1 MAQTWAGAIPCPIE
15 TQKEVP
21 SQSPNPLQMKNKL
34 FLLVLMAMLAGS
46 VSAQWSVGARFG
58 GASGVSLKSY
68 SKTGNT
74 HFEFITAFSLDE
86 NIEGFSLTILGEK
99 FGAFSED
106 GKLGAIL
113 GVGETMVFGD
123 EFLLGVSGI
132 LGFDW
137 RIGRIGL
144 QLDWLPTWIFVNESY
159 FSPVNAAV
167 TARWM
172 FGGRL
177 NPKY

>member
-1 MAQTWAGAIPCPIE
+1 
-15 TQKEVP
+15 
-21 SQSPNPLQMKNKL
+21 MKKIL
-34 FLLVLMAMLAGS
+34 FISLLAFLFIYSA
-46 VSAQWSVGARFG
+46 SAQWSVGARFG

-68 SKTGNT
+68 SKTGSV
-74 HFEFITAFSLDE
+74 HFEAITAFNFDE
-86 NIEGFSLTILGEK
+86 NLDGFSVTLLGEK

-113 GVGETMVFGD
+113 GAGETMVFGD
-123 EFLLGVSGI
+123 EFLLGISGI

-137 RIGRIGL
+137 RIGRIGF
-144 QLDWLPTWIFVNESY
+144 QVDWLPTWIFVNESY

-172 FGGRL
+172 FGGRIH
-177 NPKY
+177 PAKVSPGQ

>member
-1 MAQTWAGAIPCPIE
+1 MNYKILIIGIA
-15 TQKEVP
+15 
-21 SQSPNPLQMKNKL
+21 
-34 FLLVLMAMLAGS
+34 FLMTGNL
-46 VSAQWSVGARFG
+46 SAQWSVGARFG
-58 GASGVSLKSY
+58 GSSGVSLKSY

-74 HFEFITAFSLDE
+74 HFEFITAFNFDE
-86 NIEGFSLTILGEK
+86 NVEGFSVTILGEK

-159 FSPVNAAV
+159 FSPINAAV

>member
-1 MAQTWAGAIPCPIE
+1 MKFKLLPIIII
-15 TQKEVP
+15 
-21 SQSPNPLQMKNKL
+21 
-34 FLLVLMAMLAGS
+34 VLITGS
-46 VSAQWSVGARFG
+46 ISAQWSVGARFG
-58 GASGVSLKSY
+58 GASGLSLKNY
-68 SKTGNT
+68 SKSGSL
-74 HFEFITAFSLDE
+74 HFEAISAFSLDE
-86 NIEGFSLTILGEK
+86 NLDGFSLTLLGEK

-113 GVGETMVFGD
+113 GAGETMVFGD
-123 EFLLGVSGI
+123 EFLLGLSGI

-144 QLDWLPTWIFVNESY
+144 QVDWLPTWIFVNDSY

-172 FGGRL
+172 FGGRAR
-177 NPKY
+177 PQY

>member
-1 MAQTWAGAIPCPIE
+1 M
-15 TQKEVP
+15 K
-21 SQSPNPLQMKNKL
+21 MKNKIFIVIL
-34 FLLVLMAMLAGS
+34 SAFMASSA
-46 VSAQWSVGARFG
+46 SAQWSVGARFG
-58 GASGVSLKSY
+58 GSSGVSLKSY
-68 SKTGNT
+68 SKTGTT
-74 HFEFITAFSLDE
+74 HFEFITAFNFDE
-86 NIEGFSLTILGEK
+86 NVEGFSVTVLGEK

-144 QLDWLPTWIFVNESY
+144 QLDWLPTWIFVNDSY
-159 FSPVNAAV
+159 FSPINAAV

-172 FGGRL
+172 FGGRIK
-177 NPKY
+177 PKY

>member
-1 MAQTWAGAIPCPIE
+1 MNYKILIIGIA
-15 TQKEVP
+15 
-21 SQSPNPLQMKNKL
+21 
-34 FLLVLMAMLAGS
+34 FLMTGNL
-46 VSAQWSVGARFG
+46 SAQWSVGARFG
-58 GASGVSLKSY
+58 GSSGVSLKSY

-74 HFEFITAFSLDE
+74 HFEFITAFNFDE
-86 NIEGFSLTILGEK
+86 NVEGFSVTILGEK

-106 GKLGAIL
+106 GKLGGIL
-113 GVGETMVFGD
+113 GGGETMVFGD

-137 RIGRIGL
+137 RIGRIGV
-144 QLDWLPTWIFVNESY
+144 QVDWLPTWIFVNDSY
-159 FSPVNAAV
+159 FSPINAAF

>member
-1 MAQTWAGAIPCPIE
+1 MKKLLFICLTTFLFIQMA
-15 TQKEVP
+15 
-21 SQSPNPLQMKNKL
+21 
-34 FLLVLMAMLAGS
+34 
-46 VSAQWSVGARFG
+46 SAQWSVGARFG
-58 GASGVSLKSY
+58 GASGFSLKSY

-74 HFEFITAFSLDE
+74 HFEAISAFNFDE
-86 NIEGFSLTILGEK
+86 HFDDKGFSLTLLGEK

-123 EFLLGVSGI
+123 EFYLGASGI

-137 RIGRIGL
+137 RIGRRIGL
-144 QLDWLPTWIFVNESY
+144 QVDWLPTWIFVNDSY
-159 FSPVNAAV
+159 FSPVNVAF

-172 FGGRL
+172 FGARRAS
-177 NPKY
+177 